1 MTKYNMNASD
11 FVASW
16 LRASNLDD
24 VACQTGLE
32 KNEVNAFAATLRK
45 IGVKLPSM
53 KRGRR
58 AITVNAAEVDM
69 LNAMI
74 QPPVEEHKTEI
85 DSELTPSWK

>member
-1 MTKYNMNASD
+1 MTKYNMSARD

-16 LRASNLDD
+16 LRASSLDD
-24 VACQTGLE
+24 VSCDTGLE

-53 KRGRR
+53 KRGRK
-58 AITVNAAEVDM
+58 ASVIDVAAVAE

-74 QPPVEEHKTEI
+74 VPTV
-85 DSELTPSWK
+85 